1 MLYPKGNSSCPE
13 TDTVGC
19 SATLSTGVSC
29 DRPYKCVLECKC
41 MWVVGGRVKMGFVRG
56 GYIMGGVYGGYLMGK
71 AKLVNI
77 SE

>member
-1 MLYPKGNSSCPE
+1 
-13 TDTVGC
+13 
-19 SATLSTGVSC
+19 
-29 DRPYKCVLECKC
+29 